1 MVFLSRAQL
10 FFKIV
15 LQTTLVEKYGVNDR
29 PKCHGFAREDIQDYW
44 WKDDFQGD
52 FARYP
57 LILLLI
63 QVHVHQQSWDQQ
75 KIISIKIA
83 SIKIANIN
91 CQTELLPPIH
101 NKCWGLSSSVRVHVM
116 ASISLENFAMSMLA
130 NSMQHDMYA
139 MLSRQTF

>member
-15 LQTTLVEKYGVNDR
+15 LQTKLVEKYGVNDR
-29 PKCHGFAREDIQDYW
+29 PKWHGFAREDIQDYW

-63 QVHVHQQSWDQQ
+63 QVHVHQQYWDQQ

-101 NKCWGLSSSVRVHVM
+101 NKCWGLSSKCSGTCHGIHFTGEFCYVNAGKQYATWYVRN
-116 ASISLENFAMSMLA
+116 A
-130 NSMQHDMYA
+130 
-139 MLSRQTF
+139 